1 MPSTPIIV
9 IGASAGG
16 ISAAQQLLREL
27 PEDLGA
33 AVFFVVHVSGDS
45 TSVLDRVLARSS
57 SLQVISAK
65 DGAEIRP
72 NRIYLA
78 SPDHHLIVE
87 RGRMRVVRGPKE
99 NRHRPSI
106 DVLFRSAA
114 EAYGPLATG
123 VILTG
128 FLDDGANGLLMIK
141 RRGGTAIVQD
151 PEDAAFPGMPE
162 SAVERVDVDYV
173 LPLREIA
180 PKLAELAAAR
190 VEQPGEITMPSRTA
204 APPNGK
210 VSAFT
215 CPDCSG
221 TLWEIEDGDTLTFRC
236 RVGHAY
242 SADSMFASQSD
253 AIERAL
259 WAAARSLEEGAAL
272 SRKLAKR
279 ARERNQGTAARMFE
293 ERAQNKQQHVNVLR
307 GVLEQD
313 EKQLPRQETPTSEMK
328 SA

>member
-16 ISAAQQLLREL
+16 ISAAQQLVREL
-27 PEDLGA
+27 PENLGA
-33 AVFFVVHVSGDS
+33 AVFFVLHISGDS
-45 TSVLDRVLARSS
+45 TSVLDRVLARASK
-57 SLQVISAK
+57 LVVQSAV
-65 DGAEIRP
+65 DGAEIRA
-72 NRIYLA
+72 NRIYVA
-78 SPDHHLIVE
+78 VPDHHLIVE

-106 DVLFRSAA
+106 DVLFHSAG

-128 FLDDGANGLLMIK
+128 FLDDGTNGLLRIK
-141 RRGGTAIVQD
+141 RRGGIAIVQD

-162 SAVERVDVDYV
+162 SAVEGVDVDYV

-180 PKLAELAAAR
+180 PKLAQLATAR
-190 VEQPGEITMPSRTA
+190 VEQKREVTMPSRAA

-210 VSAFT
+210 VSALT

-221 TLWEIEDGDTLTFRC
+221 TLWEIEDGDTLTYRC

-259 WAAARSLEEGAAL
+259 WVAARSLEEGAAL
-272 SRKLAKR
+272 SRKLARR
-279 ARERNQGTAARMFE
+279 ARERNQSIAARMFE
-293 ERAQNKQQHVNVLR
+293 ERAQNKEQHANVLR
-307 GVLEQD
+307 EALEQD
-313 EKQLPRQETPTSEMK
+313 EKQLPRQETLTSDVK